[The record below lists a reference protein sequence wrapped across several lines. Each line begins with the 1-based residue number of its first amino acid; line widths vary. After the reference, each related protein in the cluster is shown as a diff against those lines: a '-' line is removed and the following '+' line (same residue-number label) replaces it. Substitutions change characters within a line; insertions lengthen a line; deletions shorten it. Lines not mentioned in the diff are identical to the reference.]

1 MYINCKFTNCEC
13 EAFMTNNENTINDSY
28 LIVKKSGD
36 FLKMAYL
43 KNLISELK
51 NSDENMFV
59 KIKDLNVYNIAELR
73 KAVQVADEYGVR
85 IYHLTRL

>member
-13 EAFMTNNENTINDSY
+13 EALMTNNENTINDSY

-43 KNLISELK
+43 KNLISEL
-51 NSDENMFV
+51 
-59 KIKDLNVYNIAELR
+59 
-73 KAVQVADEYGVR
+73 
-85 IYHLTRL
+85 

>member
-1 MYINCKFTNCEC
+1 
-13 EAFMTNNENTINDSY
+13 MTNNENTINDSY